1 MGTYVFCSAVFGILF
16 FVMMF
21 IPVRTIRSFKS
32 SLLASLGIFA
42 CFTLF
47 NCLAMPVISF
57 DTIAIYVEYLAIA
70 ILILLYSGIV
80 NEEWSK
86 VNIGF
91 LISVVV
97 VMLVMGCISTPMFH
111 AGDFRDQLNI
121 EVQDSTAF
129 DENIHQIPLTK
140 MNRVSEET
148 ARDLIE
154 KHKMGEL
161 SQKCELGKFT
171 AQVITADFKI
181 NEFGSDEEIH
191 FIFKEQPI
199 WVAPLEHSSSWKA
212 FRNGVT
218 NGYALVF
225 QNDPS
230 KYFLVNK
237 VNGKELQLQY
247 LESGVLF
254 SDLERHLRINGV
266 DGLMD
271 DFGIEINEHGLPFN
285 TVSLLKNNIGWSAP
299 KVTGMAIVDVQ
310 SGEITQTG
318 IEDAPAFVNRIYP
331 ERIIKNHISWW
342 GEYVHGWINLTD
354 KDRKKATE
362 EDLEVVY
369 SNGDNYYYTGI
380 KSWNSKG
387 STLGMMFTNTRTG
400 QAFYYER
407 TGINENDAE
416 HAIASHDLVRD
427 GIRLNTLSLNDAL
440 FYNIEGIPTY
450 FSTVIATND
459 IMPKYYGFCSALNK
473 QIVGVAPSLEEAV
486 AEYMKKYLEVQSQ
499 SQSDIPSEANLV
511 EQTFT
516 VSEKVQE
523 GNMYIFRF
531 KETGTQQFYAFSDI
545 LNDVRWKA
553 AKVRVKYNAE
563 SSQKMI
569 LMSGFEII
577 E

>member
-16 FVMMF
+16 FVMTF

-32 SLLASLGIFA
+32 SLLASLGIFV

-199 WVAPLEHSSSWKA
+199 
-212 FRNGVT
+212 
-218 NGYALVF
+218 
-225 QNDPS
+225 
-230 KYFLVNK
+230 
-237 VNGKELQLQY
+237 
-247 LESGVLF
+247 
-254 SDLERHLRINGV
+254 
-266 DGLMD
+266 
-271 DFGIEINEHGLPFN
+271 
-285 TVSLLKNNIGWSAP
+285 
-299 KVTGMAIVDVQ
+299 
-310 SGEITQTG
+310 
-318 IEDAPAFVNRIYP
+318 
-331 ERIIKNHISWW
+331 
-342 GEYVHGWINLTD
+342 
-354 KDRKKATE
+354 
-362 EDLEVVY
+362 
-369 SNGDNYYYTGI
+369 
-380 KSWNSKG
+380 
-387 STLGMMFTNTRTG
+387 
-400 QAFYYER
+400 
-407 TGINENDAE
+407 
-416 HAIASHDLVRD
+416 
-427 GIRLNTLSLNDAL
+427 
-440 FYNIEGIPTY
+440 
-450 FSTVIATND
+450 
-459 IMPKYYGFCSALNK
+459 
-473 QIVGVAPSLEEAV
+473 
-486 AEYMKKYLEVQSQ
+486 
-499 SQSDIPSEANLV
+499 
-511 EQTFT
+511 
-516 VSEKVQE
+516 
-523 GNMYIFRF
+523 
-531 KETGTQQFYAFSDI
+531 
-545 LNDVRWKA
+545 
-553 AKVRVKYNAE
+553 
-563 SSQKMI
+563 
-569 LMSGFEII
+569 
-577 E
+577 